1 MIFFKE
7 SSPVFFVQ
15 VDRNHL
21 ILHSCEE
28 FTNRSLFSNNSRIDN
43 RHIPTETFCL
53 FEIMSGEY
61 NRNTGFVHFSKKC
74 IHAMAKLKI
83 NSCCR
88 FIKNKDHRIMYKGAC
103 DHKSSFHTTRKCTC
117 LNILLFPK
125 TESLE
130 IFFSIWSSI
139 FPTNTIIS
147 CLSNDDIVDFFKNP
161 KIKLLWNYSDPHSCF
176 CTTLIKIMSRNNYL
190 TRSFCNES
198 RDNSYSG

>member
-1 MIFFKE
+1 MWAEWLFLCTFEKKFFKSSTFWLHRNNFISFSWEGLYGIIKSIQRRDSQIERCIGYFWMIFFKE

-103 DHKSSFHTTRKCTC
+103 DHKSSYVSFHLRVCV
-117 LNILLFPK
+117 LEHPSFPK
-125 TESLE
+125 DREPWDIFQHLE
-130 IFFSIWSSI
+130 QH
-139 FPTNTIIS
+139 
-147 CLSNDDIVDFFKNP
+147 LSD
-161 KIKLLWNYSDPHSCF
+161 
-176 CTTLIKIMSRNNYL
+176 
-190 TRSFCNES
+190 
-198 RDNSYSG
+198 